1 MTVPNRHI
9 KLHTGSFIEI
19 QRLQLDLNDAEIPFF
34 IKNNNESAKLAGF
47 GSLSDSVELHIFAAD
62 LERATNILNALKSEL
77 NSWYFLK
84 IFFYIHNISVYLQP
98 LKRPRGATE

>member
-9 KLHTGSFIEI
+9 KLYTGSFIEI

-47 GSLSDSVELHIFAAD
+47 GSLSDSVELHIFATD
-62 LERATNILNALKSEL
+62 LERATIILNALKSEL
-77 NSWYFLK
+77 NS
-84 IFFYIHNISVYLQP
+84 
-98 LKRPRGATE
+98 